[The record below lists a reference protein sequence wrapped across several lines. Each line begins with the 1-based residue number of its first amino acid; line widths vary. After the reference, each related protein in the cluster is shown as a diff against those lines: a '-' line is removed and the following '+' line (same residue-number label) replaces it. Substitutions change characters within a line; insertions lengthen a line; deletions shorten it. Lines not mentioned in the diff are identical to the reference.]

1 MLLVK
6 TTLRPSPI
14 HGIGLF
20 ADQFIPQGTRIWEF
34 TPGVDVK
41 LSAAFVANAPEP
53 LKSWLATHIYLSRTS
68 HTYILCS
75 DDARFFNHADHPN
88 TASREVVGEEEV
100 VTMATRDIQPGEELT
115 DDYRT
120 FEVVLPDFRRG
131 YGTYGIRDS
140 EQGARRGNGHDR
152 G

>member
-6 TTLRPSPI
+6 TTLGPSPI

-20 ADQFIPQGTRIWEF
+20 ADQWVPQGTHIWEF
-34 TPGVDVK
+34 TPGFDVK

-53 LKSWLATHIYLSRTS
+53 LKSWLATHTYLSCIS

-75 DDARFFNHADHPN
+75 DDARFFHHADHPN
-88 TASREVVGEEEV
+88 TVSREVAGEEEV
-100 VTMATRDIQPGEELT
+100 VTVATRDIQPGEELT

-120 FEVVLPDFRRG
+120 CDGDFEDFRRG
-131 YGTYGIRDS
+131 
-140 EQGARRGNGHDR
+140 
-152 G
+152 